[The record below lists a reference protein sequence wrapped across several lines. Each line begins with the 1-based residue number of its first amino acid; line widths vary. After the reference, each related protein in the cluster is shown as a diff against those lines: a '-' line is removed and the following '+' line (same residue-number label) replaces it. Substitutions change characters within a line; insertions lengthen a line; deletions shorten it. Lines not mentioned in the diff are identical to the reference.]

1 MVKLKFNKKEWL
13 LQHLQNFLEEA
24 KEHKIKAFVY
34 IALRILVVIV
44 LIAEAFNQNYNNV
57 FLCILTLVLFMIPH
71 FLNKRLNIILPGT
84 LEVIVLLF
92 IFGAEILGEI
102 NEYYLIF
109 DQWDEMLHTIN
120 GFLCAA
126 IGFSMID
133 ILNRNEKVTFSL
145 SPIFVALVAFCFSMT
160 VGVMWE
166 FFEFGMDVMFKTD
179 MQKDSI
185 QTVISSIIF
194 NPQGKNVAV
203 ILPID
208 SIVVNEVPWNYG
220 GYIDIGLYDTMS
232 DLLVNFIGA
241 VIFSIL
247 GYFYIDNRS
256 KGKFAKRFMPRR
268 KTEEEI
274 LEEQDHH
281 GNSQHHTSHKK

>member
-1 MVKLKFNKKEWL
+1 MVKLKINKKEWL
-13 LQHLQNFLEEA
+13 LQHIQYFLEEA
-24 KEHKIKAFVY
+24 KEQKIKAFVY

-102 NEYYLIF
+102 NEYYLVF

-208 SIVVNEVPWNYG
+208 SIAVNGVPWNYG

-247 GYFYIDNRS
+247 GYFYIDKRS

-281 GNSQHHTSHKK
+281 GNSQHHNVHKK